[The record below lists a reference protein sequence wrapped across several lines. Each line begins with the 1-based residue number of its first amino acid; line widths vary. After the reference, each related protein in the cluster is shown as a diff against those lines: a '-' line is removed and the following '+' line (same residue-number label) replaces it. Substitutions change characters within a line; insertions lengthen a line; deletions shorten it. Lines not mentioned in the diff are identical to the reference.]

1 MPFRKRSYWLAVAA
15 VAYACLGALPES
27 KSAVVPLLG
36 LALLPTWLAA
46 VWRRSAR
53 LETGER
59 RIDGAA
65 LSAMRA
71 AHFGAALWIAA
82 RLGAAG
88 HPGLDA
94 LANLGAGISAV
105 SALIALARLPSEGG
119 LLAPAASV
127 RSIDAAAFAG
137 LLWGI
142 AVALP
147 GTRAL
152 FSAGGALLDPLSID
166 YATTTAGVGSLLVL
180 VAAALR
186 LRVQRRLEM
195 GAADRTAGALALS
208 ATAIFVAIPA
218 AAADI
223 APPDRVLPVG
233 VLAASLA
240 CVWTATTRE
249 PTAVSTA
256 LRGVLAVMI
265 LGVPTSLFAAIAV
278 RAFPEHSALIALAGA
293 AVAIGAGLVARDVA
307 RPLGPEQSRWLR
319 AIETASRAALQP
331 DPDAAIRSALEA
343 LRAASPLPDTRP
355 ELFRNA
361 PEEVLYVD
369 VAGYLHVEKASAPE
383 KLYTLALAEPER
395 TLRAEVLDAMQVRRP
410 EVRPLLA
417 WFEMRRAFSAT
428 IVVDEDGPLGF
439 LLLPRGKRKRPMALE
454 EARAIC
460 RLADRVSAL
469 LAVSSALARSRER
482 ELVATNRAAQV
493 DTERERLEHMVR
505 ATSGRHRAYAELV
518 ARPVLVTAYSPP
530 ARFAV
535 DELTRRG
542 KGAEP
547 LVLVTPP
554 GVDPA
559 PWAAIA
565 HLSSAGSGGPLVIV
579 DAATAAA
586 HAEGLWTDPDRS
598 PITLSDG
605 GTLVILDAA
614 ALPRDAQEHI
624 ARVLGRRAADS
635 SSPIPKGRLIV
646 SLRAPV
652 AKLLAEDRLARPF
665 AGVLGDAPVEL
676 PPLSA
681 RAEDLRALA
690 LERLSAAGMRSRN
703 EPLGIEPAALSLLLE
718 HPFPGNDAEL
728 RDVLVRAAEVA
739 CGPVVTVADLE
750 AVGFRPHAP
759 GASAPPPTSE
769 TSSMRRRGGAPR
781 SARGR

>member
-1 MPFRKRSYWLAVAA
+1 MPSRKRSYWLAVAA
-15 VAYACLGALPES
+15 VAYACLGAL
-27 KSAVVPLLG
+27 SARTGTLVPLLALG
-36 LALLPTWLAA
+36 LLPAWLAA
-46 VWRRSAR
+46 VWRWSAR
-53 LETGER
+53 LGTGER
-59 RIDGAA
+59 RIEAQA

-71 AHFGAALWIAA
+71 AHFGAALWVAA
-82 RLGAAG
+82 RLGPAG
-88 HPGLDA
+88 RPGYDA

-105 SALIALARLPSEGG
+105 SALVALARLPSEGG
-119 LLAPAASV
+119 LLTPAQAV

-152 FSAGGALLDPLSID
+152 FSESALLDPLAID

-180 VAAALR
+180 VSAALR
-186 LRVQRRLEM
+186 LRMQRRLEM

-208 ATAIFVAIPA
+208 ATALLVAIPA

-223 APPDRVLPVG
+223 APPDRILPIG
-233 VLAASLA
+233 LLAGSLA

-256 LRGVLAVMI
+256 LRGVLAIMI

-278 RAFPEHSALIALAGA
+278 RAFPEHGALIALLGA
-293 AVAIGAGLVARDVA
+293 ALAIAVGIVARDVA

-319 AIETASRAALQP
+319 AIENASRAALQP
-331 DPDAAIRSALEA
+331 DPDAAIRAALEA
-343 LRAASPLPDTRP
+343 LRSASPAPDTRP

-361 PEEVLYVD
+361 PEEVLFVD

-383 KLYTLALAEPER
+383 RLYALALEEPER
-395 TLRAEVLDAMQVRRP
+395 TLRAEVLEAMQVRRP

-417 WFEMRRAFSAT
+417 WFETRRAFSAT
-428 IVVDEDGPLGF
+428 VVVDEEGPLGF
-439 LLLPRGKRKRPMALE
+439 LLLPRGRRRRPLALE
-454 EARAIC
+454 EARALSH
-460 RLADRVSAL
+460 LADRVSAL

-482 ELVATNRAAQV
+482 ELAATHRAVAV

-505 ATSGRHRAYAELV
+505 GAAGRHRAYAELV

-542 KGAEP
+542 KTTDP
-547 LVLVTPP
+547 IVLFAPP

-559 PWAAIA
+559 PWAAIS
-565 HLSSAGSGGPLVIV
+565 HLASPGAGGPLVIV

-586 HAEGLWTDPDRS
+586 HEDALWTDPERS
-598 PITLSDG
+598 PLTLADG

-614 ALPRDAQEHI
+614 ALPRAAQEH
-624 ARVLGRRAADS
+624 VSRAASRRGGDG
-635 SSPIPKGRLIV
+635 SSPIPRARLVV
-646 SLRAPV
+646 SVRAPIPRLV
-652 AKLLAEDRLARPF
+652 AEDRLAKSLG
-665 AGVLGDAPVEL
+665 AVLGEQHVEL

-690 LERLSAAGMRSRN
+690 LERLSAAGMRSRGV
-703 EPLGIEPAALSLLLE
+703 PLGIDAAALSLLLE
-718 HPFPGNDAEL
+718 HQFPGNDAEL

-739 CGPVVTVADLE
+739 QGPVVTVKDL
-750 AVGFRPHAP
+750 AAIGFPAQRT
-759 GASAPPPTSE
+759 STVPPPTSE
-769 TSSMRRRGGAPR
+769 PSSTRRRSKAPR